1 MKKNFTFVLAA
12 LIIAALLLS
21 SCVSQEA
28 DSVAEEEVSV
38 EEEVVEEEA
47 EVAVDEQPA
56 GCLGTAE
63 DALVDLEC
71 QEIVIAV
78 ENAYLPFNY
87 ISAETGEAGGWDYE
101 VWPAICELLHCTPV
115 FVETAWEVMIQ
126 SVADGLV
133 DTAGDGVTITDLRL
147 EQVDFSIGYVNVD
160 QRLLVQIGEDRFA
173 SIEEFVANPD
183 LIMGTQ
189 SQTTNYETAVQYLP
203 EDRIQAFEQFPF
215 AVQSLIVGDV
225 DAVLIDETAG
235 LGYLGTNSDSLEL
248 IGPSI
253 SSDEL
258 GFPFTKGSALVEP
271 VNLAIQELKD
281 NGKLAEINLKYFGPE
296 FTITYDDIQ

>member
-71 QEIVIAV
+71 QEVVIAV